1 MRSWNTGTLPAE
13 QQFGYWREVLCEAF
27 TALTSAA
34 HSPQQFSST
43 VVLHELA
50 ETNAA
55 ELASFAQEIVRGWEE
70 IHRRADEF
78 YFVNLQLQGVC
89 KVEQDGRRIEVR
101 PGSFYLVDTTRPYR
115 LNFAEDFR
123 TLSFRIPQHQLAPR
137 LRHPRRATAVTV
149 SDGSSLGSLAVAQM
163 RGLMNCAPHLG
174 PEAATRLS
182 STLAELIALAVTGS
196 MPSDAQARQQVR
208 RAFRESIVRHVES
221 HAADTALSVDA
232 VARRFRVSPR
242 YVHGVFAEQAL
253 SFAQLVLQRRLT
265 AAATGLHESNGSV
278 ASIAAACGFGDGS
291 YFGRAFR
298 HRFGCSPSEWRE
310 RGRAHER
317 DATSL

>member
-1 MRSWNTGTLPAE
+1 MKSWNTSTLPAE
-13 QQFGYWREVLCEAF
+13 RQFGYWREVLCEAF

-34 HSPQQFSST
+34 HSPRHFSST

-55 ELASFAQEIVRGWEE
+55 ELVSFAQEIVRGWEE

-123 TLSFRIPQHQLAPR
+123 TLSFRIPQHQLAAR
-137 LRHPRRATAVTV
+137 LRQPRRATAVAV
-149 SDGSSLGSLAVAQM
+149 SEGSSLGSLAVAQM
-163 RGLMNCAPHLG
+163 QGLMQCAPQLG
-174 PEAATRLS
+174 PEAAMRLS
-182 STLAELIALAVTGS
+182 ATLAELIALAVTGS
-196 MPSDAQARQQVR
+196 MPSDAQARQEVR
-208 RAFRESIVRHVES
+208 RVFRESIVHHVES
-221 HAADTALSVDA
+221 HAADPAISVES

-253 SFAQLVLQRRLT
+253 SFAQLVLERRLS
-265 AAATGLHESNGSV
+265 AAAGALDGSTASV
-278 ASIAAACGFGDGS
+278 ASVAAACGFGDVS

-298 HRFGCSPSEWRE
+298 RRFDCSPTEWRQ
-310 RGRAHER
+310 RGSA
-317 DATSL
+317 SN